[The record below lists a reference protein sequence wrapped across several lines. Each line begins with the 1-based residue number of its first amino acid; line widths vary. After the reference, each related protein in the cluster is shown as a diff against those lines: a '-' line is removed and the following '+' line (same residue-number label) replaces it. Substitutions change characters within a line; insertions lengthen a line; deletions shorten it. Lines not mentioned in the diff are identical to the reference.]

1 MAMEAHITHIELEQ
15 CNRGCSH
22 CASAA
27 HPGLGAPELDELGG
41 WLEIVPAGKKV
52 VITGGEPFFYRDP
65 GGKGGLGEM
74 LKIILK
80 HRQIENLMVVS
91 SGIRAT
97 SSRERAAEESIA
109 SLGKEEW
116 GRLRM
121 VVSASN
127 FPRVN
132 KNPEKSIKTA
142 REMQKRLLRLC
153 LQNGIEVEIISFL
166 KKQILRDEL
175 VLPVIGKP
183 VNFPEESLG
192 INHRKKPAMLG
203 REISSSGKEGG
214 EYTDLGITYGCLAR
228 GENLDLGIAPDGAVI
243 PGKCYSFVS
252 SFVEIANIRKDSAGE
267 IKEKARLFRKDLRE
281 KFRIVKSG
289 GKEPSCLR
297 CLELAPKIRQP
308 GRCRKV
314 VGKNNFEK
322 MLRKRK

>member
-1 MAMEAHITHIELEQ
+1 MAMEAHITHIELEK

-27 HPGLGAPELDELGG
+27 HPGLDAPELGELRE
-41 WLEIVPAGKKV
+41 WLNVVPAGEKV
-52 VITGGEPFFYRDP
+52 VVTGGEPFFYRDP

-74 LKIILK
+74 LRTLLE

-97 SSRERAAEESIA
+97 SSRERAAEEAIA
-109 SLGKEEW
+109 SLGKRAW
-116 GRLRM
+116 GRLQM

-132 KNPEKSIKTA
+132 KNPEKSIRTA

-153 LQNGIEVEIISFL
+153 IQNGIRVEIISFL
-166 KKQILRDEL
+166 EKQILRNEL
-175 VLPVIGKP
+175 FLPVIGEP
-183 VNFPEESLG
+183 VNFPEKNLG
-192 INHRKKPAMLG
+192 VNYRKNPAMLG

-214 EYTDLGITYGCLAR
+214 EHTDLWITYGCLAR
-228 GENLDLGIAPDGAVI
+228 GENLDLGVAPDGAVI

-252 SFVEIANIRKDSAGE
+252 SFVEIANIREDSAAE
-267 IKEKARLFRKDLRE
+267 IKEKARLFRKGLRE
-281 KFRIVKSG
+281 KFRILKSG

-322 MLRKRK
+322 VLGKRK